1 MQYAFAGVA
10 REEEMKIIKNHTQMM
25 KKIVLITITLTML
38 LSCGNQNKQQQ
49 DVAEGLKSEHPG
61 WAYDAVIYEVNTRQF
76 TPEGTLTAFSAH
88 LPRLKELGVDILWFM
103 PIQPI
108 GEKDRKG
115 TLGSYYSIRDYTGV
129 NSEFGNLEDF
139 RKVVKEAQDMGM
151 KVILDWVANHTSRDA
166 LWVDAHPDW
175 YVRDSLGEL
184 NVMYDWTDIAQLDY
198 SKPEMREAMIAS
210 MKYWVREANIDG
222 FRCDV
227 AGELPTDFWVAAKD
241 SLTNLKADIF
251 MLAEAEKPELNESL
265 FDAYYA
271 WDFHHRMNAVAQGK
285 EGVDSLR
292 LSLDRMMD
300 RFSPNAIPMYFTSNH
315 DENSWNGTEFERMG
329 DAARSFAV
337 LTYMLPGMPLIYS
350 GQEAGLDHRLAF
362 FEKDLIDWS
371 DKQQFSDLYRELNR
385 LRKSN
390 KALLSQERDGEMVEI
405 TNDQPQAVWSF
416 KRMNEGDEVV
426 CLFNFSKEMVKVT
439 LGEAF
444 PGEGYLSFPDSAAV
458 AAVKEFELN
467 PWEYRIYLK

>member
-1 MQYAFAGVA
+1 
-10 REEEMKIIKNHTQMM
+10 
-25 KKIVLITITLTML
+25 
-38 LSCGNQNKQQQ
+38 
-49 DVAEGLKSEHPG
+49 
-61 WAYDAVIYEVNTRQF
+61 
-76 TPEGTLTAFSAH
+76 
-88 LPRLKELGVDILWFM
+88 
-103 PIQPI
+103 
-108 GEKDRKG
+108 
-115 TLGSYYSIRDYTGV
+115 
-129 NSEFGNLEDF
+129 
-139 RKVVKEAQDMGM
+139 
-151 KVILDWVANHTSRDA
+151 
-166 LWVDAHPDW
+166 
-175 YVRDSLGEL
+175 
-184 NVMYDWTDIAQLDY
+184 
-198 SKPEMREAMIAS
+198 
-210 MKYWVREANIDG
+210 
-222 FRCDV
+222 
-227 AGELPTDFWVAAKD
+227 
-241 SLTNLKADIF
+241 
-251 MLAEAEKPELNESL
+251 
-265 FDAYYA
+265 
-271 WDFHHRMNAVAQGK
+271 MNAVAQGK

-350 GQEAGLDHRLAF
+350 GQEAGMDHRLAF

-426 CLFNFSKEMVKVT
+426 CLFNFSKDSVKVT

-444 PGEGYLSFPDSAAV
+444 PGEGYVSFPDSAAV

>member
-1 MQYAFAGVA
+1 
-10 REEEMKIIKNHTQMM
+10 
-25 KKIVLITITLTML
+25 
-38 LSCGNQNKQQQ
+38 
-49 DVAEGLKSEHPG
+49 
-61 WAYDAVIYEVNTRQF
+61 
-76 TPEGTLTAFSAH
+76 
-88 LPRLKELGVDILWFM
+88 
-103 PIQPI
+103 
-108 GEKDRKG
+108 
-115 TLGSYYSIRDYTGV
+115 
-129 NSEFGNLEDF
+129 
-139 RKVVKEAQDMGM
+139 MGM

-210 MKYWVREANIDG
+210 MKFWVREANIDG

-227 AGELPTDFWVAAKD
+227 AGELPTDFWVAARD

-251 MLAEAEKPELNESL
+251 MLAEAEKPALNESL

-292 LSLDRMMD
+292 RSLDRMMD
-300 RFSPNAIPMYFTSNH
+300 RFSPGAIPMYFTSNH

-371 DKQQFSDLYRELNR
+371 DKHRFSDFYRELNS
-385 LRKSN
+385 LRKTN

-405 TNDQPQAVWSF
+405 SNDQPQAVWSF

-426 CLFNFSKEMVKVT
+426 CLFNFSKDVVKVT
-439 LGEAF
+439 LSEAL

-458 AAVKEFELN
+458 AAVKEFELD

>member
-1 MQYAFAGVA
+1 
-10 REEEMKIIKNHTQMM
+10 
-25 KKIVLITITLTML
+25 
-38 LSCGNQNKQQQ
+38 
-49 DVAEGLKSEHPG
+49 
-61 WAYDAVIYEVNTRQF
+61 
-76 TPEGTLTAFSAH
+76 
-88 LPRLKELGVDILWFM
+88 
-103 PIQPI
+103 
-108 GEKDRKG
+108 
-115 TLGSYYSIRDYTGV
+115 
-129 NSEFGNLEDF
+129 
-139 RKVVKEAQDMGM
+139 MGM
-151 KVILDWVANHTSRDA
+151 KVVLDWVANHTSRDA
-166 LWVDAHPDW
+166 LWVEAHPDW
-175 YVRDSLGEL
+175 YVRDSLGNL

-198 SKPEMREAMIAS
+198 SKPEMREAMIGA

-241 SLTNLKADIF
+241 SLTPLKGDIF

-271 WDFHHRMNAVAQGK
+271 WDLHHRMNAVAQGK

-300 RFSPNAIPMYFTSNH
+300 HFSPGAIPMYFTSNH

-329 DAARSFAV
+329 DAVRSFAV
-337 LTYMLPGMPLIYS
+337 LTYMLPGIPLIYS
-350 GQEAGLDHRLAF
+350 GQEAGLDRRLAF

-371 DKQQFSDLYRELNR
+371 DKHRFSDLYRELNR

-405 TNDQPQAVWSF
+405 ANDQPQAVWSF

-426 CLFNFSKEMVKVT
+426 CLFNLSKDRVKVT
-439 LGEAF
+439 LDDMF
-444 PGEGYLSFPDSAAV
+444 PGERYLSFPDSTAV
-458 AAVKEFELN
+458 VAVKEFELD

>member
-1 MQYAFAGVA
+1 M
-10 REEEMKIIKNHTQMM
+10 I
-25 KKIVLITITLTML
+25 KKIGLITITLAML
-38 LSCGNQNKQQQ
+38 LSCGNQNKQPL
-49 DVAEGLKSEHPG
+49 EETTGLNNAHPE
-61 WAYDAVIYEVNTRQF
+61 WVYDAVIYEVNTRQF

-108 GEKDRKG
+108 GVKDRKG
-115 TLGSYYSIRDYTGV
+115 TLGSYYSIKDYTGV
-129 NSEFGNLEDF
+129 NSEFGNLDDF
-139 RKVVKEAQDMGM
+139 RKVVKEAHDMGM
-151 KVILDWVANHTSRDA
+151 KVVLDWVANHTSRDA
-166 LWVDAHPDW
+166 LWVEAHPDW
-175 YVRDSLGEL
+175 YVRDSLGNL

-198 SKPEMREAMIAS
+198 SKPEMREAMIGA

-241 SLTNLKADIF
+241 SLTPLKGDIF

-271 WDFHHRMNAVAQGK
+271 WDLHHRMNAVAQGK

-300 RFSPNAIPMYFTSNH
+300 HFSPGAIPMYFTSNH

-329 DAARSFAV
+329 DAVRSFAV
-337 LTYMLPGMPLIYS
+337 LTYMLPGIPLIYS
-350 GQEAGLDHRLAF
+350 GQEAGLDRRLAF

-371 DKQQFSDLYRELNR
+371 DKHRFSDLYRELNR

-405 TNDQPQAVWSF
+405 ANDQPQAVWSF
-416 KRMNEGDEVV
+416 KRMNEGDEVA
-426 CLFNFSKEMVKVT
+426 CLFNLSKDRVKVT
-439 LGEAF
+439 LDDMF
-444 PGEGYLSFPDSAAV
+444 PGERYLSFPDSTAV
-458 AAVKEFELN
+458 VAVKEFELD

>member
-1 MQYAFAGVA
+1 M
-10 REEEMKIIKNHTQMM
+10 I
-25 KKIVLITITLTML
+25 KKIGLITITLAML
-38 LSCGNQNKQQQ
+38 LSCGNQNKQPL
-49 DVAEGLKSEHPG
+49 EETTGLNNAHPE
-61 WAYDAVIYEVNTRQF
+61 WVYDAVIYEVNTRQF

-108 GEKDRKG
+108 GVKDRKG
-115 TLGSYYSIRDYTGV
+115 TLGSYYSIKDYTGV
-129 NSEFGNLEDF
+129 NSEFGNLDDF
-139 RKVVKEAQDMGM
+139 RKVVKEAHDMGM
-151 KVILDWVANHTSRDA
+151 KVVLDWVANHTSRDA
-166 LWVDAHPDW
+166 LWVEAHPDW
-175 YVRDSLGEL
+175 YVRDSLGNL

-198 SKPEMREAMIAS
+198 SKPEMREAMIGA

-241 SLTNLKADIF
+241 SLTPLKGDIF

-271 WDFHHRMNAVAQGK
+271 WDLHHRMNAVAQGK
-285 EGVDSLR
+285 EDVDSLR

-300 RFSPNAIPMYFTSNH
+300 HFSPDAIPMYFTSNH

-329 DAARSFAV
+329 DAVRSFAV
-337 LTYMLPGMPLIYS
+337 LTYMLPGIPLIYS
-350 GQEAGLDHRLAF
+350 GQEAGLDRRLAF

-371 DKQQFSDLYRELNR
+371 DKHRFSDLYRELNR

-390 KALLSQERDGEMVEI
+390 RALLSQERDGEMVEI
-405 TNDQPQAVWSF
+405 ANDQPQSVWSF

-426 CLFNFSKEMVKVT
+426 CLFNLSKDRVKVT
-439 LGEAF
+439 LDDMF
-444 PGEGYLSFPDSAAV
+444 PGERYLSFPDSTAV
-458 AAVKEFELN
+458 VAVKEFELD